1 MVPLNW
7 PLIVG
12 LSELIVDIVE
22 TGTTIR
28 ENHLK
33 EVATVYE
40 SSARL
45 IANKVSFKL
54 QHERIKNSLKI

>member
-1 MVPLNW
+1 M
-7 PLIVG
+7 
-12 LSELIVDIVE
+12 E

-54 QHERIKNSLKI
+54 QHERIKKLVEDLKAVLKEEEA